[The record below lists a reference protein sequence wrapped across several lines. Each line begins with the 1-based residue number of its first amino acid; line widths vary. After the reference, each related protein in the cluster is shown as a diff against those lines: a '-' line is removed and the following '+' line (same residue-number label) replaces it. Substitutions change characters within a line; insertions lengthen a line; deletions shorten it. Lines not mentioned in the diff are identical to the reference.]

1 MVHLFM
7 QDEQVRVA
15 IMGAGGMGKTSTAL
29 HVLHHGDLVGRYET
43 RRYFVGCDAVTSA
56 DTLAALILQTLR
68 VPSAREEN
76 ILTVLHQVLLVAP
89 PTLLLLDNFES
100 VWHSNHSRAGVRD
113 LLSKIGSA
121 KDISLIVTM

>member
-1 MVHLFM
+1 M

-29 HVLHHGDLVGRYET
+29 HILHHGDLVGRYET
-43 RRYFVGCDAVTSA
+43 QRYFVGCDAVTSA
-56 DTLAALILQTLR
+56 DTLATLILQTLR

-100 VWHSNHSRAGVRD
+100 VWHSNHSRAGVCD

-121 KDISLIVTM
+121 KNVSLIVTM